1 MRKIWVLYIDP
12 MRDTKTGVYNRVSIK
27 NTAYPQCSDHPRG
40 CARRLLKIGEI
51 VKVDATECYLI
62 QGLVWLVSVGIYDRT
77 TNEFKCTVGWVKCLY
92 NQLHL
97 VGNRIAMIKVVK
109 HDDYKYHTQ
118 INQKATW
125 MGKYCMGAAEAW
137 FLDGLS

>member
-1 MRKIWVLYIDP
+1 V
-12 MRDTKTGVYNRVSIK
+12 G
-27 NTAYPQCSDHPRG
+27 A
-40 CARRLLKIGEI
+40 I

-62 QGLVWLVSVGIYDRT
+62 QGLVWLVAVRSYDRT

-97 VGNRIAMIKVVK
+97 VGNRIAMIKAVT

-118 INQKATW
+118 ISNKATW
-125 MGKYCMGAAEAW
+125 MGKCCMGAAEAW